1 MGSARWEARSAR
13 WEAHL
18 HGASRKQGTAD
29 DAIHRDPILV
39 LRRPAAI
46 EPPVHLT
53 DYINLSATNQLGW
66 REAIYTL
73 QQSQHPVAPPWP
85 AAPGGK
91 RLPVFCPRVA
101 YDVRDYVFGGGRHE
115 FSRGVP

>member
-66 REAIYTL
+66 REVIYTL
-73 QQSQHPVAPPWP
+73 QHPAD
-85 AAPGGK
+85 PGGK
-91 RLPVFCPRVA
+91 RLPVPRPRVV
-101 YDVRDYVFGGGRHE
+101 YDVESDTTVFCVNRGGC
-115 FSRGVP
+115 V